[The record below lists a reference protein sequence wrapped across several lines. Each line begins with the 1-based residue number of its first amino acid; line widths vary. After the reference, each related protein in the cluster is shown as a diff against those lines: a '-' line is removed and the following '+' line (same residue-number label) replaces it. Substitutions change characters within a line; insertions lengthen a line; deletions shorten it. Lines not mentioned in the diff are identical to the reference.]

1 MDTDKV
7 ESIPRKAGRTVNG
20 VKAIYIGNF
29 WDLWK
34 VVLISSKIANIIKHL

>member
-7 ESIPRKAGRTVNG
+7 ESIPRKAGRTVNDL
-20 VKAIYIGNF
+20 KAIYIGNF

-34 VVLISSKIANIIKHL
+34 VVLISFKTANIMKHP